1 MALENASAICIGLMM
16 MVVAVY
22 YFFSKKP
29 VSIYNQEQP
38 PQACELTNVQ
48 LYNRATALLLFV
60 YGVVFI
66 GEGIL
71 INNPLFC
78 LVIVVLTVMP
88 GIVIVISIYEMAILK
103 KFMKK

>member
-38 PQACELTNVQ
+38 P
-48 LYNRATALLLFV
+48 
-60 YGVVFI
+60 
-66 GEGIL
+66 
-71 INNPLFC
+71 
-78 LVIVVLTVMP
+78 
-88 GIVIVISIYEMAILK
+88 
-103 KFMKK
+103 